1 MGNLLSV
8 AAPSGTKPRPV
19 EAKVAI
25 LGTNDG
31 SSSKATPTPT
41 PLFLSDVKAEPAT
54 WSQEG
59 ICLTIQRLF
68 GMLPDSE
75 VRYVLLKL
83 SLCGNGN
90 PPLLPCAS
98 F

>member
-8 AAPSGTKPRPV
+8 AAPSGAKPRPV

-25 LGTNDG
+25 LGTNGD
-31 SSSKATPTPT
+31 SSSKATPT

-68 GMLPDSE
+68 GMLSDSE

-83 SLCGNGN
+83 SLRGNGD

>member
-8 AAPSGTKPRPV
+8 AALSSGFKPQPV

-25 LGTNDG
+25 LGSTNGD
-31 SSSKATPTPT
+31 SSSKAAPT
-41 PLFLSDVKAEPAT
+41 PLFLSDVKAEPAA

-75 VRYVLLKL
+75 VRFVHV
-83 SLCGNGN
+83 C
-90 PPLLPCAS
+90 
-98 F
+98 